1 MPNIIEQQDL
11 LKGLPDNRLAMMM
24 QNPTGDI
31 PPFLVAAEAQRRQA
45 IREQFSGGPQ
55 ESVVDTLTK
64 QLANVPQNVQAQ
76 PQTPPQMPPP
86 MMQPEMAG
94 VAALQQQMPQQ
105 APQQAMRRGGY
116 VQRYQAAGLV
126 SPLPTRVQD
135 IATQFGVTVD
145 QAAEMLQNNPSLGG
159 GSPQPGLPFRITEEN
174 RETFASPIELNLPA
188 ITVSP
193 DELSDI
199 QREERR
205 EAKYQEMDSAPGYGA
220 AVYANRSAI
229 VTSPSSSMG
238 MSFVGGVPTANPSTP
253 PNPDAGKDPT
263 SGENKLKGMSIQQVE
278 AEYRKIFGTSSE
290 DTEYMRQKLKELY
303 DYEPSSWEKA
313 QKWFSAA
320 QAAIE
325 PGQNNWQATI
335 NALAALGGGMAE
347 ERSGQR
353 ASERELAEAMLKLE
367 MADRAERRQSEQNIA
382 KGVFDWRVS
391 QEERERASNQA
402 ARDEQLEYLKWRSG
416 EGMQE
421 AGRYDRQIQNL
432 REAISDRLKSLQM
445 MMTPEEAAKDP
456 TIVDL
461 TNMLRTAE
469 ENQRAAMGESLY
481 GRRQYGEA
489 INVPFDY
496 ETADG
501 VNPII
506 PPR

>member
-105 APQQAMRRGGY
+105 AMRRGGY

-126 SPLPTRVQD
+126 NPLQTRVQD

-145 QAAEMLQNNPSLGG
+145 QAAEMLRNNPSLGG
-159 GSPQPGLPFRITEEN
+159 GSSQPGLPFRVTEEN
-174 RETFASPIELNLPA
+174 RETFANPVELNLPA
-188 ITVSP
+188 ITISP

-205 EAKYQEMDSAPGYGA
+205 EAKYQEMDSAPGYGES
-220 AVYANRSAI
+220 VYANRSAI
-229 VTSPSSSMG
+229 KTSPNSSMG

-253 PNPDAGKDPT
+253 SNPEAGKEST
-263 SGENKLKGMSIQQVE
+263 SGENKLKGMTAAEVE
-278 AEYRKIFGTSSE
+278 KAFRDIYGTSSE

-303 DYEPSSWEKA
+303 SYEPSSWEKA

-320 QAAIE
+320 QAAIQ

-367 MADRAERRQSEQNIA
+367 MADRAERRQAEQNIA
-382 KGVFDWRVS
+382 KGMFDYRMS
-391 QEERERASNQA
+391 EREA
-402 ARDEQLEYLKWRSG
+402 AAAAAADERNYLRDIEKMRMQDELTGKRELARQKILDPTAAIRSFEPEIEYLQKQLEYLQKQLESG
-416 EGMQE
+416 LLDQE
-421 AGRYDRQIQNL
+421 AQDRIRTRIDALL
-432 REAISDRLKSLQM
+432 REQAAIRKS
-445 MMTPEEAAKDP
+445 AGYGASSVP
-456 TIVDL
+456 TI
-461 TNMLRTAE
+461 E
-469 ENQRAAMGESLY
+469 EMRRIAAG
-481 GRRQYGEA
+481 Q
-489 INVPFDY
+489 
-496 ETADG
+496 
-501 VNPII
+501 
-506 PPR
+506 